1 MVAGSFALG
10 VYKRAA
16 VRYDCSMDK
25 NVIRPGANPEAMKAD
40 LERRRSNA
48 GRPHDSRPRKQRSRR
63 DAKNAAINER

>member
-1 MVAGSFALG
+1 
-10 VYKRAA
+10 
-16 VRYDCSMDK
+16 MDK